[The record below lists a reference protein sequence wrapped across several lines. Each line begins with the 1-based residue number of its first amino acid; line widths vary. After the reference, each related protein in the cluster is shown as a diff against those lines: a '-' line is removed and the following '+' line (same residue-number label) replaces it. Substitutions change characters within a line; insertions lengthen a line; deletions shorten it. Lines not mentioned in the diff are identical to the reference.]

1 MLRVYI
7 HFKTVGIIFIQETF
21 VFLSVEVINEDLGTQ
36 LFKIPSFASAII
48 ILHFIPKGIYNSDP
62 RIINHSTKIRS
73 VIL

>member
-48 ILHFIPKGIYNSDP
+48 ILHFIPKGI
-62 RIINHSTKIRS
+62 
-73 VIL
+73 